1 MRPGTRIRSL
11 QAHDVIRPMMPAQ
24 AVDSGFRIYQRNAW
38 RIIRLAAVPLILS
51 YLALIFFI
59 TLLWPQFLLT
69 SDTSRSV
76 VQVFELASIIAVSIA
91 VALPVFGLGL
101 GHAATIAISIARDAI
116 HGREPD
122 EQEAVKNAN
131 RLFWKQMGLIW
142 VVGFRASA
150 GLLVGLAL
158 VALSDLISVDS
169 QFADMIFALLS
180 VGGLLVLA
188 AGVILFLLVTFRE
201 GISSVVLALEEVGI
215 LGALRRSRTLSRS
228 APYEP
233 PATGSL
239 LSLYFAIFL
248 GFLILIFGFG
258 ALFSIVVEPFITPLA
273 GSGIVQSAIAEAVR
287 TLPWYLMM
295 LFLVPLAAIGLTVV
309 YYDRRVRIEAY
320 DIDTLA
326 QNVLQSKRKKVL
338 LS

>member
-1 MRPGTRIRSL
+1 
-11 QAHDVIRPMMPAQ
+11 MMPAQ
-24 AVDSGFRIYQRNAW
+24 AVDSAFRIYQRHAW
-38 RIIRLAAVPLILS
+38 KTIRLVSVPLILS

-76 VQVFELASIIAVSIA
+76 VQVVELATIIGVSIA

-101 GHAATIAISIARDAI
+101 GHALTIAISIAKDAV

-122 EQEAVKNAN
+122 EQGAVRNAN

-142 VVGFRASA
+142 VVGFRASI
-150 GLLVGLAL
+150 GLLLGLAV
-158 VALSDLISVDS
+158 VALSDLITVDS

-188 AGVILFLLVTFRE
+188 AGVFLFLLVPFKE
-201 GISSVVLALEEVGI
+201 GISSVVLALEDVGVR
-215 LGALRRSRTLSRS
+215 GALRRSRFLSRG

-233 PATGSL
+233 NATGSL

-258 ALFSIVVEPFITPLA
+258 SLFSIVIEPFIAPLA
-273 GSGIVQSAIAEAVR
+273 GSGIVQSAVAEAVR

-320 DIDTLA
+320 DIETLA
-326 QNVLQSKRKKVL
+326 QNVLQTKRKKVL